1 MTNDVTTTE
10 KKDALT
16 IAKLVNDDAFR
27 KKAEKTLGEGTPQFM
42 SSVLTLANSDP
53 KIRDLDPIKLYNT
66 CLMAAALKLPFN
78 SNLGQAYI
86 IPYKGEPQLQI
97 GWKGFVQLAQRS
109 GQFKTIGVNTV
120 YENEIGG
127 IDSMTGEILFDFKM
141 KKEGNVVGYM
151 AYFRLLNGFE
161 KSYYMTN
168 EELRKHAG
176 LYSQTFKKNFGVW
189 IDNFDA
195 MAQKT
200 VIKLLLNKFAP
211 LSINSDL
218 AKAIELDQ
226 QDAEGNYA
234 DNKPRVQVIDAELG
248 TSEADRRIITK
259 QEEIT

>member
-1 MTNDVTTTE
+1 MDN
-10 KKDALT
+10 KALT
-16 IAKLVNDDAFR
+16 ISKLVTDDGFI
-27 KKAEKTLGEGTPQFM
+27 KQAEKTLGEGTQQFL
-42 SSVLTLANSDP
+42 SSVISLTNADP

-97 GWKGFVQLAQRS
+97 GWKGFIQLAQRS
-109 GQFKTIGVNTV
+109 GQFKTIGVNPV
-120 YENEIGG
+120 HENEISG
-127 IDSMTGEILFDFKM
+127 IDPMTGEILFDFKLE
-141 KKEGNVVGYM
+141 KTGKIVGYM

-161 KSYYMTN
+161 KSYYMTVK
-168 EELRKHAG
+168 ELQKHAG

-189 IDNFDA
+189 VDNFDA

-218 AKAIELDQ
+218 ARAIELDQ

-234 DNKPRVQVIDAELG
+234 DNKPRVTVIEPTMVDPEDK
-248 TSEADRRIITK
+248 E
-259 QEEIT
+259 